1 VSHAPSVFD
10 IYATSV
16 PLHIQTLV
24 AALLVVLLI
33 AWRVGATL
41 GPEAL
46 IPDARF
52 SLRNFIE
59 VAFEGICNLAH
70 EVMGHDW
77 KKFMPLV
84 GTLGLFI
91 LVSNLMGIIPGLG
104 GPTSYIETNLAWAII
119 SVTVAEIATI
129 RVQGFVGWAKHM
141 APGPIWLAP
150 LLFPIELFSH
160 LIRYASLTI
169 RLTANMFADHTLLA
183 IFLGGFGAIVATIF
197 PWVILALG
205 VFVCFVQAFI
215 FTFLTMLYIG
225 MGIEESH

>member
-1 VSHAPSVFD
+1 MTHAPSIFD
-10 IYATSV
+10 IYGGVV
-16 PLHIQTLV
+16 PLHIQTLI
-24 AALLVVLLI
+24 AATLIVVLL

-46 IPDARF
+46 IPDGRF
-52 SLRNFIE
+52 TLRNIVE
-59 VAFEGICNLAH
+59 VLFEGICSLARD
-70 EVMGHDW
+70 VMGHDW
-77 KKFMPLV
+77 KKFMPLI

-104 GPTSYIETNLAWAII
+104 GPTSYVETNLAWAII
-119 SVTVAEIATI
+119 AVTTAEIATI
-129 RVQGFVGWAKHM
+129 RVQGFAGWAKHM
-141 APGPIWLAP
+141 SPGPIWLAP
-150 LLFPIELFSH
+150 LLFPIEVFSH

-183 IFLGGFGAIVATIF
+183 IFLSGFGAFIAVVF
-197 PWVILALG
+197 PWVILGLG

-215 FTFLTMLYIG
+215 FTFLAMLYIG